1 MKKHF
6 LLLVISFLILL
17 FFNNSAAFAQENQT
31 RLLKQ
36 HRLSFEKAHLEQ
48 TEIMLVQALESNSA
62 SLNSSALQTIRE
74 IEEIFPTE
82 SFSTFIEPLGD
93 IIKNENAD
101 TQLRILSALALD
113 KLHSDIGDNI
123 IYEVAK
129 NTTNESVKNVSEA
142 LAIKSFKDDEWNKY
156 PVISQNK

>member
-6 LLLVISFLILL
+6 LFLVISFLILL
-17 FFNNSAAFAQENQT
+17 FFNNSKAFAQENQT

>member
-1 MKKHF
+1 VKKHF
-6 LLLVISFLILL
+6 LFLVISFLILL

-74 IEEIFPTE
+74 IEEIFPNE

-129 NTTNESVKNVSEA
+129 NTTIESVKNVSEA

>member
-6 LLLVISFLILL
+6 LFLVISFLILL

-36 HRLSFEKAHLEQ
+36 HRLSFEKTHLEQ
-48 TEIMLVQALESNSA
+48 TEIMLVQALESNSP

-129 NTTNESVKNVSEA
+129 NTTNESVKNVSQA
-142 LAIKSFKDDEWNKY
+142 LAVKSFKDDNWNKY
-156 PVISQNK
+156 PVISQNN